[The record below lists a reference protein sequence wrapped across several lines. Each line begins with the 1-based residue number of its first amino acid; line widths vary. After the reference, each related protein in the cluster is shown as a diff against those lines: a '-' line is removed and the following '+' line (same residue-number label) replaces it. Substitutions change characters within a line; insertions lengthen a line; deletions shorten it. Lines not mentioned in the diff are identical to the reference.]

1 MEEMTRK
8 DLLKK
13 IQEIEFA
20 ALDLNLYLDT
30 HPDSMEALMEYNKCA
45 TQLAQFKKM
54 YEMKYG
60 PLMNFGFSPS
70 QYPWKWVDEPWPWEV
85 DKY

>member
-8 DLLKK
+8 ALMRR
-13 IQEIEFA
+13 IQEVEFA

-30 HPDSMEALMEYNKCA
+30 HPENMEALMEYNRYACELE
-45 TQLAQFKKM
+45 QLKKM

-60 PLMNFGFSPS
+60 PLFNFGFSPS
-70 QYPWKWVDEPWPWEV
+70 QYPWRWINDPWPWEKV
-85 DKY
+85 E

>member
-8 DLLKK
+8 ELTKK
-13 IQEIEFA
+13 IQELEFTS
-20 ALDLNLYLDT
+20 LDLNLYLDN
-30 HPDSMEALMEYNKCA
+30 HPDNMEALMEYNKCA
-45 TQLAQFKKM
+45 NQIAQLKRM

-70 QYPWKWVDEPWPWEV
+70 QYPWKWVDEPWPWELQS
-85 DKY
+85 

>member
-20 ALDLNLYLDT
+20 ALDLNLYLDN
-30 HPDSMEALMEYNKCA
+30 HPDNMEALMEYNKNA
-45 TQLAQFKKM
+45 TQLAQLKKM
-54 YEMKYG
+54 
-60 PLMNFGFSPS
+60 
-70 QYPWKWVDEPWPWEV
+70 
-85 DKY
+85 